1 MHVFERGMHH
11 SSVRIAKERLKS
23 LLVSDR
29 VQCQP
34 DTYEL
39 LCGELYHTIGKYMK
53 ITEDNFKVEITR
65 SQIRINLTGEKNR
78 EITKKDKTLSF
89 KRCEIR
95 SGHFCYC
102 YIDYWS
108 YGNRKCKAGSTGMTD
123 HRTCRRSDPDDH
135 SFDDRLCMASELL
148 LDFIRDQYHCTGMC
162 KAVWNQCKWCTAV
175 DRYRSDEFS
184 AIRAQQNTGCLI
196 LCKISD
202 ES

>member
-53 ITEDNFKVEITR
+53 IT
-65 SQIRINLTGEKNR
+65 
-78 EITKKDKTLSF
+78 KKDKTLSF

-102 YIDYWS
+102 YIDYRS
-108 YGNRKCKAGSTGMTD
+108 YGNWKCKAGSTGKTD

-184 AIRAQQNTGCLI
+184 AIRAQQNTGCRI

-202 ES
+202 ESRG